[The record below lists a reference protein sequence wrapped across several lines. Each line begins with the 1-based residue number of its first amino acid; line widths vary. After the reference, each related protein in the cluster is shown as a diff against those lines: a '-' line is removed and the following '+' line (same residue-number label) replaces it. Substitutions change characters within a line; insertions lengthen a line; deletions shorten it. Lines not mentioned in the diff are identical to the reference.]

1 MLIIANNE
9 IKQFIPSDILLIKNV
24 KDIATYR
31 LTLPSIQIVIGIII
45 CLTIILTLQYKITKK
60 YKLKVEHE
68 KNIKRIIFRILILIY
83 ICISPKRFSNLK
95 INNTLEDN
103 YKKIGAHTVFF
114 KHLGDFYTEKPENYS
129 EKNIKTLEEEYKT
142 ENTKTN
148 DEEPNI
154 IFIMNESF
162 FEPNEI
168 NAVLSSYYLE
178 TQTYPYTSAIRCNT
192 NFIVSLF
199 RNNEYDTIGIHPYK
213 AGFYNRKN
221 LYDYLG
227 FNKKIFEEDMENP
240 EYYIYQIMD

>member
-9 IKQFIPSDILLIKNV
+9 IKLFIPSDILLIKNV
-24 KDIATYR
+24 KDIATYG
-31 LTLPSIQIVIGIII
+31 LTLPSIQIII

-129 EKNIKTLEEEYKT
+129 EKNIKTLEEEY
-142 ENTKTN
+142 
-148 DEEPNI
+148 
-154 IFIMNESF
+154 
-162 FEPNEI
+162 
-168 NAVLSSYYLE
+168 
-178 TQTYPYTSAIRCNT
+178 
-192 NFIVSLF
+192 
-199 RNNEYDTIGIHPYK
+199 
-213 AGFYNRKN
+213 
-221 LYDYLG
+221 
-227 FNKKIFEEDMENP
+227 
-240 EYYIYQIMD
+240 